1 MVAAPDL
8 GSGSVRS
15 MGSSPFIR
23 TCKLHILLIMKTI
36 QTAKGDLLATIQIDI
51 EKADFAEDV
60 KKELKNYQHKAVLP
74 GFRQGKVPFGMI
86 EKMYGSAVTF
96 DKLNK
101 KVSEA
106 LNKHILE
113 NKLDIMGYPLSD
125 PEKQQP
131 TDPETQETM
140 SFFFEVGI
148 KPEIKVELDK
158 IAINDYNI
166 KASDKEID
174 ETVKRIQEGNKKD
187 DKLPE
192 LDEEFFKMIFPG
204 KEIKDV
210 ETFRKE
216 IATEMER
223 QYVVE
228 AERMFLNAAI
238 DKLVSEVSFD
248 MPDAFLKRWIVANS
262 EGKVSEEDVE
272 KNYDSVYSK
281 TFRWQL
287 IEETIAKANP
297 ELVLKEEELRDF
309 VTKMY
314 FGQLDIAGMSD
325 DMKQRLDGIVDSVLK
340 DENQR
345 ENIKNQVADN
355 KVTAFLKKAMKVKVV
370 DTDYEGFVKAVLP
383 KEEKESA
390 KKTTKKAVEKKAEK
404 APEKKEEPKKEA
416 ETAKKPAAKKTT
428 KKTAKSDN
436 E

>member
-1 MVAAPDL
+1 
-8 GSGSVRS
+8 
-15 MGSSPFIR
+15 
-23 TCKLHILLIMKTI
+23 MKTT
-36 QTAKGDLLATIQIDI
+36 QTAKGDLLAGIQIDI
-51 EKADFAEDV
+51 NKADYAEDV
-60 KKELKNYQHKAVLP
+60 KKELKNYQHKASLP

-106 LNKHILE
+106 LNNHIIE
-113 NKLDIMGYPLSD
+113 NKLDVMGYPLSD
-125 PEKQQP
+125 PDKQQP

-140 SFFFEVGI
+140 SFFFEVGL
-148 KPEIKVELDK
+148 KPEIKVELGK
-158 IAINDYNI
+158 IAMNDYNI

-174 ETVKRIQEGNKKD
+174 ETIKRIQEGNKKD

-192 LDEEFFKMIFPG
+192 LNEELFKMIFPG
-204 KEIKDV
+204 KDIKDV

-228 AERMFLNAAI
+228 AERMFLNNAI
-238 DKLVSEVSFD
+238 DKLVSEVKFD

-262 EGKVSEEDVE
+262 EGKISEEDVE
-272 KNYDSVYSK
+272 KNYDNVYSK

-297 ELVLKEEELRDF
+297 ELVLKEEELREF

-314 FGQLDIAGMSD
+314 FGNLDLAGMD
-325 DMKQRLDGIVDSVLK
+325 EDMKKRLDGIVDSVLK

-345 ENIKNQVADN
+345 ANIKNQVADN

-383 KEEKESA
+383 QED
-390 KKTTKKAVEKKAEK
+390 
-404 APEKKEEPKKEA
+404 
-416 ETAKKPAAKKTT
+416 KKPAAKKTT
-428 KKTAKSDN
+428 KKAAEKAEDKKDKEDKKENVEKEEKAPAKKTAAKKTTKKA

>member
-1 MVAAPDL
+1 
-8 GSGSVRS
+8 
-15 MGSSPFIR
+15 
-23 TCKLHILLIMKTI
+23 MKTI
-36 QTAKGDLLATIQIDI
+36 QTAKGDLLAGIQIDI
-51 EKADFAEDV
+51 NKADYAEDV
-60 KKELKNYQHKAVLP
+60 KKELKNYQHKATLP

-106 LNKHILE
+106 LNSHILE
-113 NKLDIMGYPLSD
+113 NKLDVMGYPLSD
-125 PEKQQP
+125 SDKQQP

-140 SFFFEVGI
+140 SFFFEVGL
-148 KPEIKVELDK
+148 KPEIKVELGK
-158 IAINDYNI
+158 IAVNDYNI

-174 ETVKRIQEGNKKD
+174 ETIKRIQEGNKKD

-192 LDEEFFKMIFPG
+192 LNEELFKMIFPG
-204 KEIKDV
+204 KDIKDV

-228 AERMFLNAAI
+228 AERMFLNNAI
-238 DKLVSEVSFD
+238 DKLVSEVTFD

-262 EGKVSEEDVE
+262 EGKISEEDVE
-272 KNYDSVYSK
+272 KNYDNVYSK

-297 ELVLKEEELRDF
+297 ELVLKEEELREF

-314 FGQLDIAGMSD
+314 FGNLDIAGMDD
-325 DMKQRLDGIVDSVLK
+325 DMKKRLDGIVDSVLK

-355 KVTAFLKKAMKVKVV
+355 KVTAFLKKAMKVKVI

-383 KEEKESA
+383 QED
-390 KKTTKKAVEKKAEK
+390 
-404 APEKKEEPKKEA
+404 
-416 ETAKKPAAKKTT
+416 KKPAAKKTT
-428 KKTAKSDN
+428 KKAAEKKEEKPAEEKEEKAPAKKTAAKKTTKKA

>member
-1 MVAAPDL
+1 
-8 GSGSVRS
+8 
-15 MGSSPFIR
+15 
-23 TCKLHILLIMKTI
+23 MKTT
-36 QTAKGDLLATIQIDI
+36 QTAKGDLLAGIQIDI
-51 EKADFAEDV
+51 NKADYAEDV
-60 KKELKNYQHKAVLP
+60 KKELKNYQHKASLP

-106 LNKHILE
+106 LNNHIIE
-113 NKLDIMGYPLSD
+113 NKLDVMGYPLSD
-125 PEKQQP
+125 PDKQQP

-140 SFFFEVGI
+140 SFFFEVGL
-148 KPEIKVELDK
+148 KPEIKVELGK
-158 IAINDYNI
+158 IAMNDYNI

-174 ETVKRIQEGNKKD
+174 ETIKRIQEGNKKD

-192 LDEEFFKMIFPG
+192 LNEELFKMIFPG
-204 KEIKDV
+204 KDIKDV

-228 AERMFLNAAI
+228 AERMFLNNAI
-238 DKLVSEVSFD
+238 DKLVSEVKFD

-262 EGKVSEEDVE
+262 EGKISEEDVE
-272 KNYDSVYSK
+272 KNYDNVYSK

-297 ELVLKEEELRDF
+297 ELVLKEEELREF

-314 FGQLDIAGMSD
+314 FGNLDLAGMDD
-325 DMKQRLDGIVDSVLK
+325 DMKKRLDGIVDSVLK

-383 KEEKESA
+383 QKD
-390 KKTTKKAVEKKAEK
+390 
-404 APEKKEEPKKEA
+404 
-416 ETAKKPAAKKTT
+416 KKPAAKKTT
-428 KKTAKSDN
+428 KKAAEKAEDKKDKEDKKENVEKEEKAPAKKTAAKKTTKKA

>member
-1 MVAAPDL
+1 
-8 GSGSVRS
+8 
-15 MGSSPFIR
+15 
-23 TCKLHILLIMKTI
+23 MKTT
-36 QTAKGDLLATIQIDI
+36 QTAKGDLLAAIQIDI
-51 EKADFAEDV
+51 NKADYAEDV

-106 LNKHILE
+106 LNNHILE
-113 NKLDIMGYPLSD
+113 NKLDVMGYPLSD
-125 PEKQQP
+125 PDKQQP

-140 SFFFEVGI
+140 SFFFEVGL
-148 KPEIKVELDK
+148 KPEIKVDLSK
-158 IAINDYNI
+158 IAMNDYNI

-174 ETVKRIQEGNKKD
+174 ETIKRIQEGNKKD

-192 LDEEFFKMIFPG
+192 LNEELFKMIFPG
-204 KEIKDV
+204 KDIKD
-210 ETFRKE
+210 EKAFRKE

-228 AERMFLNAAI
+228 AERMFLNNAI
-238 DKLVSEVSFD
+238 DKLVSEIKFD

-262 EGKVSEEDVE
+262 EGKITEEDVE
-272 KNYDSVYSK
+272 KNYDNVYSK

-297 ELVLKEEELRDF
+297 ELVLKEEELREF

-314 FGQLDIAGMSD
+314 FGNLDLAGMDD
-325 DMKQRLDGIVDSVLK
+325 DMKKRLDGIVDSVLK

-383 KEEKESA
+383 QED
-390 KKTTKKAVEKKAEK
+390 
-404 APEKKEEPKKEA
+404 
-416 ETAKKPAAKKTT
+416 KKPAAKKTT
-428 KKTAKSDN
+428 KKAAEKAEDKKDKEDKKENVEKEEKAPAKKTAAKKTTKKS

>member
-1 MVAAPDL
+1 
-8 GSGSVRS
+8 
-15 MGSSPFIR
+15 
-23 TCKLHILLIMKTI
+23 MKTI
-36 QTAKGDLLATIQIDI
+36 QTAKGDLLASIQIDI
-51 EKADFAEDV
+51 NKADYEEDV

-86 EKMYGSAVTF
+86 EKMYGATVTF

-106 LNKHILE
+106 LNNHILE
-113 NKLDIMGYPLSD
+113 NKLDVIGYPLSD
-125 PEKQQP
+125 PDKQQP

-140 SFFFEVGI
+140 SFFFEVGL
-148 KPEIKVELDK
+148 KPEIKVDLAK

-166 KASDKEID
+166 KASDKEVD
-174 ETVKRIQEGNKKD
+174 ETIKRIQEGNKKD
-187 DKLPE
+187 DKPAE
-192 LDEEFFKMIFPG
+192 LNEELFKMIFSG
-204 KEIKDV
+204 KDIKD
-210 ETFRKE
+210 EKAFRKE
-216 IATEMER
+216 VATEMER

-228 AERMFLNAAI
+228 AERMFLNNAI
-238 DKLVSEVSFD
+238 DKLVSEIKFD

-262 EGKVSEEDVE
+262 DGKISAEDVE
-272 KNYDSVYSK
+272 KNYDNMYSK

-314 FGQLDIAGMSD
+314 FGQLDVAGMSD
-325 DMKQRLDGIVDSVLK
+325 DMKQRLNGIVDSVLK

-355 KVTAFLKKAMKVKVV
+355 KVTAFLKKAMKVKVI

-383 KEEKESA
+383 QEEKPAKKTAAKKTAAKKEEKPAVKEEKA
-390 KKTTKKAVEKKAEK
+390 TKTEKAE
-404 APEKKEEPKKEA
+404 
-416 ETAKKPAAKKTT
+416 KKPAAKKTT
-428 KKTAKSDN
+428 AKKTTKKA

>member
-1 MVAAPDL
+1 
-8 GSGSVRS
+8 
-15 MGSSPFIR
+15 
-23 TCKLHILLIMKTI
+23 MKTI
-36 QTAKGDLLATIQIDI
+36 QTAKGDLLAGIQIDI
-51 EKADFAEDV
+51 NKADYAEDV
-60 KKELKNYQHKAVLP
+60 KKELKNYQHKASLP

-106 LNKHILE
+106 LNNHIIE
-113 NKLDIMGYPLSD
+113 NKLDVMGYPLSD
-125 PEKQQP
+125 PDKQQP

-140 SFFFEVGI
+140 SFFFEVGL
-148 KPEIKVELDK
+148 KPEIKVELGK
-158 IAINDYNI
+158 IAMNDYNI

-174 ETVKRIQEGNKKD
+174 ETIKRIQEGNKKD

-192 LDEEFFKMIFPG
+192 LNEELFKMIFPG
-204 KEIKDV
+204 KDIKDV

-228 AERMFLNAAI
+228 AERMFLNNAI
-238 DKLVSEVSFD
+238 DKLVSEVKFD

-262 EGKVSEEDVE
+262 EGKISEEDVE
-272 KNYDSVYSK
+272 KNYDNVYSK

-297 ELVLKEEELRDF
+297 ELVLKEEELREF

-314 FGQLDIAGMSD
+314 FGNLDLAGMD
-325 DMKQRLDGIVDSVLK
+325 EDMKKRLDGIVDSVLK

-383 KEEKESA
+383 QED
-390 KKTTKKAVEKKAEK
+390 
-404 APEKKEEPKKEA
+404 
-416 ETAKKPAAKKTT
+416 KKPAAKKTT
-428 KKTAKSDN
+428 KKAAEKAEDKKDKEDKKENVEKEEKAPAKKTAAKKTTKKA

>member
-1 MVAAPDL
+1 
-8 GSGSVRS
+8 
-15 MGSSPFIR
+15 
-23 TCKLHILLIMKTI
+23 MKTI
-36 QTAKGDLLATIQIDI
+36 QTAKGDLIASIQIDI
-51 EKADFAEDV
+51 NKADYEEDV

-86 EKMYGSAVTF
+86 EKMYGATVTF

-106 LNKHILE
+106 LNNHILE
-113 NKLDIMGYPLSD
+113 NKLDVIGYPLSD
-125 PEKQQP
+125 PDKQQP
-131 TDPETQETM
+131 TDPETQDTM
-140 SFFFEVGI
+140 SFFFEVGL
-148 KPEIKVELDK
+148 KPEIKVDLGK

-166 KASDKEID
+166 KASDKEVD
-174 ETVKRIQEGNKKD
+174 ETIKRIQEGNKKD
-187 DKLPE
+187 DKPAE
-192 LDEEFFKMIFPG
+192 LNEELFKMIFPG
-204 KEIKDV
+204 KDIKD
-210 ETFRKE
+210 EKAFRKE
-216 IATEMER
+216 VATEMER

-228 AERMFLNAAI
+228 AERMFLNNAI
-238 DKLVSEVSFD
+238 DKLVSEVKFD

-262 EGKVSEEDVE
+262 EGKISAEDVE
-272 KNYDSVYSK
+272 KNYDNMYSK

-314 FGQLDIAGMSD
+314 FGQLDVAGMSD
-325 DMKQRLDGIVDSVLK
+325 DMKQRLNGIVDSVLK

-370 DTDYEGFVKAVLP
+370 DTDYDGFVKAVLP
-383 KEEKESA
+383 KTEEEKPA
-390 KKTTKKAVEKKAEK
+390 KKTATKKAA
-404 APEKKEEPKKEA
+404 EKKEEKPAVKEEKA
-416 ETAKKPAAKKTT
+416 EKKPAAKKTT
-428 KKTAKSDN
+428 AKKTTKKA

>member
-1 MVAAPDL
+1 
-8 GSGSVRS
+8 
-15 MGSSPFIR
+15 
-23 TCKLHILLIMKTI
+23 MKTT
-36 QTAKGDLLATIQIDI
+36 QTAKGDLLAGIQIDI
-51 EKADFAEDV
+51 NKADYAEDV
-60 KKELKNYQHKAVLP
+60 KKELKNYQHKASLP

-106 LNKHILE
+106 LNNHILE
-113 NKLDIMGYPLSD
+113 NKLDVMGYPLSD
-125 PEKQQP
+125 PDKQQP

-140 SFFFEVGI
+140 SFFFEVGL
-148 KPEIKVELDK
+148 KPEIKVELGK
-158 IAINDYNI
+158 IAMNDYNI

-174 ETVKRIQEGNKKD
+174 ETIKRIQEGNKKD

-192 LDEEFFKMIFPG
+192 LNEELFKMVFPG
-204 KEIKDV
+204 KDIKDV

-228 AERMFLNAAI
+228 AERMFLNNAI
-238 DKLVSEVSFD
+238 DKLVSEVKFD

-262 EGKVSEEDVE
+262 EGKISEEDVE
-272 KNYDSVYSK
+272 KNYDNVYSK

-297 ELVLKEEELRDF
+297 ELVLKEEELREF

-314 FGQLDIAGMSD
+314 FGNLDLAGMD
-325 DMKQRLDGIVDSVLK
+325 EDMKKRLDGIVDSVLK

-383 KEEKESA
+383 QED
-390 KKTTKKAVEKKAEK
+390 
-404 APEKKEEPKKEA
+404 
-416 ETAKKPAAKKTT
+416 KKPAAKKTT
-428 KKTAKSDN
+428 KKAAEKAEDKKENVEKEEKAPAKKTAAKKTTKKA

>member
-1 MVAAPDL
+1 
-8 GSGSVRS
+8 
-15 MGSSPFIR
+15 
-23 TCKLHILLIMKTI
+23 MKTI
-36 QTAKGDLLATIQIDI
+36 QTAKGDLLASIQIDI
-51 EKADFAEDV
+51 NKADYEEDV

-86 EKMYGSAVTF
+86 EKMYGATVTF

-106 LNKHILE
+106 LNNHILE
-113 NKLDIMGYPLSD
+113 NKLDVIGYPLSD
-125 PEKQQP
+125 PDKQQP

-140 SFFFEVGI
+140 SFFFEVGL
-148 KPEIKVELDK
+148 KPEIKVDLAK
-158 IAINDYNI
+158 IAINDYKI
-166 KASDKEID
+166 KASDKEVD
-174 ETVKRIQEGNKKD
+174 ETIKRIQEGNKKD
-187 DKLPE
+187 DKPAE
-192 LDEEFFKMIFPG
+192 LNEELFKMIFPG
-204 KEIKDV
+204 KDIKD
-210 ETFRKE
+210 EKAFRKE
-216 IATEMER
+216 VATEMER

-228 AERMFLNAAI
+228 AERMFLNNAI
-238 DKLVSEVSFD
+238 DKLVSEIKFD

-262 EGKVSEEDVE
+262 DGKISAEDVE
-272 KNYDSVYSK
+272 KNYDNMYSK

-314 FGQLDIAGMSD
+314 FGQLDVASMND
-325 DMKQRLDGIVDSVLK
+325 DMKQRLNGIVDSVLK

-355 KVTAFLKKAMKVKVV
+355 KVTAFLKKAMKVKVI

-383 KEEKESA
+383 QEEKPAKKATAKKTAAKKEEKPAVKEE
-390 KKTTKKAVEKKAEK
+390 KAAKAEK
-404 APEKKEEPKKEA
+404 AE
-416 ETAKKPAAKKTT
+416 KKPAAKKTT
-428 KKTAKSDN
+428 AKKTTKKA

>member
-1 MVAAPDL
+1 
-8 GSGSVRS
+8 
-15 MGSSPFIR
+15 
-23 TCKLHILLIMKTI
+23 MKTI
-36 QTAKGDLLATIQIDI
+36 QTAKGDLLAGIQIDI
-51 EKADFAEDV
+51 NKADYAEDV
-60 KKELKNYQHKAVLP
+60 KKELKNYQHKATLP

-106 LNKHILE
+106 LNNHILE
-113 NKLDIMGYPLSD
+113 NKLDVMGYPLSD
-125 PEKQQP
+125 PDKQQP

-140 SFFFEVGI
+140 SFFFEVGL
-148 KPEIKVELDK
+148 KPEIKVELGK
-158 IAINDYNI
+158 IAVNDYNI

-174 ETVKRIQEGNKKD
+174 ETIKRIQEGNKKD

-192 LDEEFFKMIFPG
+192 LNEELFKMIFPG
-204 KEIKDV
+204 KDIKDV

-228 AERMFLNAAI
+228 AERMFLNNAI
-238 DKLVSEVSFD
+238 DKLVSEVTFD

-262 EGKVSEEDVE
+262 EGKISEEDVE
-272 KNYDSVYSK
+272 KNYDNVYSK

-297 ELVLKEEELRDF
+297 ELVLKEEELREF

-314 FGQLDIAGMSD
+314 FGNLDLAGMD
-325 DMKQRLDGIVDSVLK
+325 EDMKKRLDGIVDSVLK

-355 KVTAFLKKAMKVKVV
+355 KVTAFLKKAMKVKVI

-383 KEEKESA
+383 QED
-390 KKTTKKAVEKKAEK
+390 
-404 APEKKEEPKKEA
+404 
-416 ETAKKPAAKKTT
+416 KKPAAKKTT
-428 KKTAKSDN
+428 KKAAEKKEEKPAEEKEEKAPAKKTAAKKTTKKA

>member
-1 MVAAPDL
+1 
-8 GSGSVRS
+8 
-15 MGSSPFIR
+15 
-23 TCKLHILLIMKTI
+23 MKTT
-36 QTAKGDLLATIQIDI
+36 QTAKGDLLAGIQIDI
-51 EKADFAEDV
+51 NKADYAEDV
-60 KKELKNYQHKAVLP
+60 KKELKNYQHKATLP

-106 LNKHILE
+106 LNNHILE
-113 NKLDIMGYPLSD
+113 NKLDVMGYPLSD
-125 PEKQQP
+125 PDKQQP

-140 SFFFEVGI
+140 SFFFEVGL
-148 KPEIKVELDK
+148 KPEIKVELGK
-158 IAINDYNI
+158 IAMNDYNI

-174 ETVKRIQEGNKKD
+174 ETIKRIQEGNKKD

-192 LDEEFFKMIFPG
+192 LNEELFKMIFPG
-204 KEIKDV
+204 KDIKDV

-228 AERMFLNAAI
+228 AERMFLNNAI
-238 DKLVSEVSFD
+238 DKLVSEVKFD

-262 EGKVSEEDVE
+262 EGKISEEDVE
-272 KNYDSVYSK
+272 KNYDNVYSK

-297 ELVLKEEELRDF
+297 ELVLKEEELREF

-314 FGQLDIAGMSD
+314 FGNLDLAGMD
-325 DMKQRLDGIVDSVLK
+325 EDMKKRLDGIVDSVLK

-383 KEEKESA
+383 QED
-390 KKTTKKAVEKKAEK
+390 
-404 APEKKEEPKKEA
+404 
-416 ETAKKPAAKKTT
+416 KKPAAKKTT
-428 KKTAKSDN
+428 KKAAEKAEDKKDKEDKKENVEKEEKTPAKKTSAKKTTKKA